1 MDHRAVSQLERE
13 LIFLLK
19 EEYSFYQSL
28 YITLDKQRDSVKFN
42 KDERLLDL
50 FTEIQ
55 RCHKRITQS
64 EEKIAFLK
72 QKHPRV
78 FQLAAIR
85 PEVRKLINSIATMLR
100 KNLSLVA
107 ESEEYLKGRHERI
120 KQELGELRNS
130 NKILQYVSGL
140 DPSPQFVDGKN

>member
-55 RCHKRITQS
+55 RCHKRIRQS
-64 EEKIAFLK
+64 EEKIGFLK

-78 FQLAAIR
+78 FQMAAIR
-85 PEVRKLINSIATMLR
+85 PEIRKLVNSIATMLQ
-100 KNLSLVA
+100 KNLNLVA
-107 ESEEYLKGRHERI
+107 ESEQYLKGRHERI

-130 NKILQYVSGL
+130 NKILQYISGL